1 MTNVRA
7 TVRTSVRSATPA
19 TVLRL
24 ALALVFLGAGCGKV
38 LGVPPAVALF
48 HMLPFGEWFRYAV
61 GTFELVGA
69 VMLTIPVMAR
79 RAALGLVAL
88 MVGAAGTE
96 VLVLHRPPILSLLTL
111 IALIV
116 VARGRTAPRTLGLI
130 GALAGA
136 VLGALTGVVAP
147 HTAGAQPSGQPQSTQ
162 SPSGRPPSGQA
173 DSGHADSGQA
183 QAGQQAGQQSGQPQ
197 SASTSAPAD
206 SVAPPRAP
214 SLPPAGSYDYVLAP
228 DSSDDV
234 RGAVN
239 RTVEPM
245 SFITRPIARGRLNA
259 TNPTPQHV
267 QVSVVADTLGVAFDG
282 GTPVVTPLG
291 GATVPWQS
299 SLTHET
305 YQVHATVAG
314 DTVSQHIAAP
324 DGVRQNAYLFMDG
337 GQRLKLRVTVTSH
350 RLPGPLVYDLLFRR
364 TPGG

>member
-1 MTNVRA
+1 
-7 TVRTSVRSATPA
+7 
-19 TVLRL
+19 
-24 ALALVFLGAGCGKV
+24 
-38 LGVPPAVALF
+38 
-48 HMLPFGEWFRYAV
+48 
-61 GTFELVGA
+61 
-69 VMLTIPVMAR
+69 
-79 RAALGLVAL
+79 
-88 MVGAAGTE
+88 
-96 VLVLHRPPILSLLTL
+96 
-111 IALIV
+111 V

-136 VLGALTGVVAP
+136 VLGALTGVIAPPVAN
-147 HTAGAQPSGQPQSTQ
+147 AQPQST
-162 SPSGRPPSGQA
+162 SA
-173 DSGHADSGQA
+173 
-183 QAGQQAGQQSGQPQ
+183 PQ
-197 SASTSAPAD
+197 STSSPATPD
-206 SVAPPRAP
+206 SVAPPHAP
-214 SLPPAGSYDYVLAP
+214 TLPPPGSYDYLLAP

-267 QVSVVADTLGVAFDG
+267 QVSVVADTLAVAFDG

-305 YQVHATVAG
+305 YQVHATVEG

-324 DGVRQNAYLFMDG
+324 DGIRQNAYLFMDS
-337 GQRLKLRVTVTSH
+337 GQRLRLRVTVTSH

-364 TPGG
+364 SPS